1 MNILHAYLFFSVKY
15 AGGTSDLMYKIVKAQ
30 IKSGHNPKIL
40 TGDYKLDSDLVK
52 NIGGNVIIQKSYFN
66 KLGFSI
72 MPFFPIWCLLNLK
85 KFDVVHMHVYRTYQN
100 LILYIFCTIFSIPY
114 VVDAHGSVPLYKR
127 KNNIKR
133 LFDYLIGKRI
143 LKSASILIA
152 ETEVGVKEYLDLD
165 QSLNMKKIVVLSPPF
180 DTDEYLSLPNKG
192 LFRKKWGLNNEKIIM
207 FLGRIHHIKG
217 NDFLIKGYAEF
228 LKNTVYDTK
237 LVLIGPDDGH
247 MEECKSIASS
257 LKIEDKV
264 LFTGFM
270 GGAEKN
276 SALVDADIVV
286 QLSRQ
291 EQGAWAPFE
300 AVLCGTPIIVTSHTG
315 TAEDVRRIDAG
326 YLVDFDNVSQLANT
340 FNLIFSNY
348 SEAKIKTEKAKSYI
362 ENNLSMNNRVNE
374 YLDIYKESINGKF

>member
-152 ETEVGVKEYLDLD
+152 ETEVG
-165 QSLNMKKIVVLSPPF
+165 
-180 DTDEYLSLPNKG
+180 
-192 LFRKKWGLNNEKIIM
+192 
-207 FLGRIHHIKG
+207 
-217 NDFLIKGYAEF
+217 
-228 LKNTVYDTK
+228 
-237 LVLIGPDDGH
+237 
-247 MEECKSIASS
+247 
-257 LKIEDKV
+257 
-264 LFTGFM
+264 
-270 GGAEKN
+270 
-276 SALVDADIVV
+276 
-286 QLSRQ
+286 SRS
-291 EQGAWAPFE
+291 
-300 AVLCGTPIIVTSHTG
+300 T
-315 TAEDVRRIDAG
+315 
-326 YLVDFDNVSQLANT
+326 
-340 FNLIFSNY
+340 
-348 SEAKIKTEKAKSYI
+348 
-362 ENNLSMNNRVNE
+362 
-374 YLDIYKESINGKF
+374 